1 MIVVILLVST
11 LMSSFAGYFLKKAG
25 SGSDNKLALLLS
37 PYFYIGGFLY
47 AASAMA
53 MIYMMKVIP
62 YAVILP
68 LGSLTYVWTMFVSNR
83 LLGEKITARKI
94 TGMCVII
101 TGVAILAYASQLA
114 GK

>member
-1 MIVVILLVST
+1 MIVVLLLAST
-11 LMSSFAGYFLKKAG
+11 LTSSFAGYFLKKSG
-25 SGSDNKLALLLS
+25 GSDRKLGIFLS
-37 PYFYIGGFLY
+37 PWFYIGGFLY

-83 LLGEKITARKI
+83 LLGEKITKRKI
-94 TGMCVII
+94 AGMCVII
-101 TGVAILAYASQLA
+101 TGVAILAYATQIA
-114 GK
+114 GR